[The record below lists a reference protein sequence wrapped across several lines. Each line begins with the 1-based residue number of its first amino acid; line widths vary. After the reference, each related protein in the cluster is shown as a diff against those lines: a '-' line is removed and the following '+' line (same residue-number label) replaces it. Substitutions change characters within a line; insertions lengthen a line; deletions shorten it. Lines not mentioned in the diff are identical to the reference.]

1 MFYRRLRN
9 AFKSNDKTL
18 SFCSR
23 DHMSQDAARRC
34 IEILGTEFEKWNSV
48 GEKLLVGR
56 MEHNLATTIV
66 KSYITGIAQPGRIVQ
81 DDPFQQ
87 QPDTVDLGRVG
98 ALFNR
103 VDSVNTTLSRMDFEM
118 HRAKRVKM
126 QTNAEIAQLLLG
138 LSAIG
143 LVQSPASFEDRSMAT
158 AVPSIREDL
167 QRAKTQVKALTFD
180 ALNKMAPLLRKR
192 QHLVAIEQ
200 SGDTEAYGNGAFDL
214 AQELLWR
221 NAVCTTEVRQLTFTT
236 KDMFNQVKRTD
247 VEFMDYLLSGL
258 NTRLLLDYHFQEQ
271 GFAYESRDGSIAVS
285 HITMGMESG
294 TQADMDST
302 RACPD
307 AALECARREASVS
320 SLSVSFLTLPCK
332 CLQDAAQIAGRSSHF
347 GNGFHWLRAHHAG
360 PPLHAYPLLESEGWH
375 RGGADESG

>member
-1 MFYRRLRN
+1 
-9 AFKSNDKTL
+9 
-18 SFCSR
+18 
-23 DHMSQDAARRC
+23 MSQDAARRC
-34 IEILGTEFEKWNSV
+34 IELLGTEFEKWNSV

-56 MEHNLATTIV
+56 LEHNMATTIV
-66 KSYITGIAQPGRIVQ
+66 KSYITDIAQPGIVQ

-87 QPDTVDLGRVG
+87 QPDTAVDLGRVG

-103 VDSVNTTLSRMDFEM
+103 VDSVNSTLSRMDFEM
-118 HRAKRVKM
+118 QRAKRVKM

-247 VEFMDYLLSGL
+247 VEFMDYLLEHAFTLGL
-258 NTRLLLDYHFQEQ
+258 PFSRTRLCVRITRWFNSREDVWTTHDTPHVVLDN
-271 GFAYESRDGSIAVS
+271 A
-285 HITMGMESG
+285 
-294 TQADMDST
+294 
-302 RACPD
+302 
-307 AALECARREASVS
+307 
-320 SLSVSFLTLPCK
+320 
-332 CLQDAAQIAGRSSHF
+332 
-347 GNGFHWLRAHHAG
+347 
-360 PPLHAYPLLESEGWH
+360 
-375 RGGADESG
+375 

>member
-1 MFYRRLRN
+1 
-9 AFKSNDKTL
+9 
-18 SFCSR
+18 
-23 DHMSQDAARRC
+23 MSQDAARRC

-87 QPDTVDLGRVG
+87 QPDTAVDLGRVG

-103 VDSVNTTLSRMDFEM
+103 VDSVNSTLSRMDFEM

-167 QRAKTQVKALTFD
+167 QRAKTQVKALTCD
-180 ALNKMAPLLRKR
+180 ALNLGGQGQGLVFRLFLRLGGAISALRAPLCTLR
-192 QHLVAIEQ
+192 HSIPL
-200 SGDTEAYGNGAFDL
+200 DL
-214 AQELLWR
+214 GFEPP
-221 NAVCTTEVRQLTFTT
+221 
-236 KDMFNQVKRTD
+236 VKR
-247 VEFMDYLLSGL
+247 
-258 NTRLLLDYHFQEQ
+258 
-271 GFAYESRDGSIAVS
+271 RDG
-285 HITMGMESG
+285 
-294 TQADMDST
+294 
-302 RACPD
+302 CPTK
-307 AALECARREASVS
+307 ARN
-320 SLSVSFLTLPCK
+320 P
-332 CLQDAAQIAGRSSHF
+332 G
-347 GNGFHWLRAHHAG
+347 
-360 PPLHAYPLLESEGWH
+360 
-375 RGGADESG
+375 